1 MSSDPFKNLPARIP
15 PVPPAP
21 YIVSGPPM
29 PGHNRAEQPSD
40 TLNLAFVLRSVRQWW
55 RIALPLG
62 LLLAAAG
69 AAVVWTTFKPTYR
82 TTAFLLIN
90 EQADYLAYK
99 GDPSARFVQDQIELL
114 RGPFALERVLAKP
127 EIAHLPEIGEQS
139 GPLEWLQK
147 NITAKNDGG
156 SDIYELSFA
165 GSDPAHITTII
176 NAVIDSYLELATQTT
191 RGTNQSS
198 CRVAHG
204 GTGTPQKRCRALEAG
219 CAEFNQT
226 ALRDRPIRTARQSR
240 DRDPAF
246 SAGRLARPFGKHRR
260 GSCAAASPVDRP
272 SKKPCRVP
280 SQHPSDDVL
289 EQLIEVQPEIA
300 KFKEDH
306 EKALQ
311 LWQKPSGCPGLDF
324 SRTSSD

>member
-29 PGHNRAEQPSD
+29 PGHNRAQQPSD

-69 AAVVWTTFKPTYR
+69 GAGVWTTFKPTYR

-176 NAVIDSYLELATQTT
+176 NAVIDSYLGLASETTVEQTRRVVALLT
-191 RGTNQSS
+191 EEQEHRKKDVERLRLDVRNLTKQLFGTDPFVPLGNRETVIPHSQ
-198 CRVAHG
+198 RDALQDRLENTVVDHALLQAQL
-204 GTGTPQKRCRALEAG
+204 TALEETLSA
-219 CAEFNQT
+219 
-226 ALRDRPIRTARQSR
+226 P
-240 DRDPAF
+240 DPA
-246 SAGRLARPFGKHRR
+246 
-260 GSCAAASPVDRP
+260 
-272 SKKPCRVP
+272 
-280 SQHPSDDVL
+280 
-289 EQLIEVQPEIA
+289 PE
-300 KFKEDH
+300 
-306 EKALQ
+306 
-311 LWQKPSGCPGLDF
+311 
-324 SRTSSD
+324 